1 MPVDLEDGVRPG
13 PRTRIEQGERRG
25 VRVVDRRHAAHGAER
40 IRARRHEGGGVLPQ
54 LRLLVAHPE
63 RLEHRVGRVEVRADV
78 RVELLR
84 RHRLGERGRLVLGP
98 TIHPDHRGT
107 HRTPAGVA
115 DDHPV
120 KLRSERQ
127 SLDRRRAFRHLG
139 DEPGHRPFDRADP
152 EVGILLGPRRIRER
166 QVVRLV
172 RGRHQ
177 RAVGGVQR
185 GVRSLAPNV
194 ATDDVRAAHGM
205 ITIFRPAPDRMVS
218 NASPICSNGKRC
230 VTTPCRSS
238 RRRSR

>member
-1 MPVDLEDGVRPG
+1 MPVDLQHRVRPCPG
-13 PRTRIEQGERRG
+13 TWIEEGERRR
-25 VRVVDRRHAAHGAER
+25 VRVVDRRHAAHGAQR
-40 IRARRHEGGGVLPQ
+40 VRARRHEGRGVLPQ

-63 RLEHRVGRVEVRADV
+63 RLEHRMRGVEVRADV

-120 KLRSERQ
+120 ELRSERQ
-127 SLDRRRAFRHLG
+127 PLDRRRALRHLA

-166 QVVRLV
+166 QVVGLV
-172 RGRHQ
+172 RGRHE
-177 RAVGGVQR
+177 RSVGGVQR
-185 GVRSLAPNV
+185 GVRSLAADV
-194 ATDDVRAAHGM
+194 AADDVRAAHGM
-205 ITIFRPAPDRMVS
+205 ITIFRPAPDRIVS
-218 NASPICSNGKRC
+218 NASPICSSGNRC